1 MLHLVDA
8 QMNVIVITD
17 QAGEVCVC
25 VCDGVCVKTRVY
37 VCKLPSLCSYFNLC
51 MFLWQEHLGM
61 QCSTWD
67 PTYPQGDQ
75 PVRVPSDIQDM
86 SFNSVVLYTHRSD
99 SQLTS
104 RPSHQTSQGIYL
116 VYIDAGACTI
126 TVQLCHKGGYIVHK
140 FFQAIDMNVFPAEF
154 CERTLCTA

>member
-51 MFLWQEHLGM
+51 MFL
-61 QCSTWD
+61 
-67 PTYPQGDQ
+67 
-75 PVRVPSDIQDM
+75 
-86 SFNSVVLYTHRSD
+86 
-99 SQLTS
+99 
-104 RPSHQTSQGIYL
+104 
-116 VYIDAGACTI
+116 
-126 TVQLCHKGGYIVHK
+126 
-140 FFQAIDMNVFPAEF
+140 
-154 CERTLCTA
+154 